1 MKTFYFVLIL
11 VFIIGCK
18 EGKTFA
24 DDIVLSFPKETEM
37 KFQKFNEGLEEYSS
51 SIIYIGKVK
60 DTIPVKY
67 YPSIYL
73 APTPLPGFK
82 LKTKKETEDSIT
94 LSEIRKKYFFP
105 KFDRN
110 QYSDKPIKFDSLTND
125 LLEIVVKPEDTIPHF
140 VIDSTKKIKAYKAF
154 PVFVK
159 NISGRK
165 LKMVVDRY
173 PGTAIFNKN
182 KKWQIIK
189 NDYFY
194 VCGDGMFMHK
204 YWILNPD
211 EIIIYSVNYFEGK
224 QKMKFKVGLTPTFF
238 SKEFEG
244 NINPEIIKR
253 QRNIYE
259 IK

>member
-1 MKTFYFVLIL
+1 MLFF
-11 VFIIGCK
+11 IGCK
-18 EGKTFA
+18 EEKSFA
-24 DDIVLSFPKETEM
+24 DDIVLSFPKEEKLTI
-37 KFQKFNEGLEEYSS
+37 QKFNEGLEEYSS

-60 DTIPVKY
+60 DTIPIKY
-67 YPSIYL
+67 YPSFYL
-73 APTPLPGFK
+73 APPPLPGFN
-82 LKTKKETEDSIT
+82 LKTKKEIEDSIT
-94 LSEIRKKYFFP
+94 LSKIREKYFFP
-105 KFDRN
+105 KFDRIKF
-110 QYSDKPIKFDSLTND
+110 SDHPIKFDSLTND
-125 LLEIVVKPEDTIPHF
+125 LLEIVAKPNDTIPHF
-140 VIDSTKKIKAYKAF
+140 VIDSTRNIKAYKAF

-165 LKMVVDRY
+165 LKMVVNNY

-189 NDYFY
+189 NDNFY
-194 VCGDGMFMHK
+194 VCGDGMFVHK

-224 QKMKFKVGLTPTFF
+224 QKMKFKVGLTPTFS